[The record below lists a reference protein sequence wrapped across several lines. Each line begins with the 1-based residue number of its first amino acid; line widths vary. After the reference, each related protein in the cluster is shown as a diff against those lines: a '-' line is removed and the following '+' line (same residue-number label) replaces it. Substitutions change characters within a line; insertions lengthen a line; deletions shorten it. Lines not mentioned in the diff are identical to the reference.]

1 MSLFVCHVCCNR
13 KTNSRAVPFSM
24 FAIGFAFFGN
34 TVDAGKNNSTVQPT
48 LLGPQSR
55 FGDKLFGI

>member
-1 MSLFVCHVCCNR
+1 
-13 KTNSRAVPFSM
+13 M

-55 FGDKLFGI
+55 FGDKLFGIWLVCLQKQDCNSKRG